1 MERVLNQTV
10 ILEIDDLANVK
21 LLKPNDFK
29 EFCIQCSG
37 SRSAIEVC
45 EILESV
51 QEGNKVIDEKHL
63 WLCNELVRELAP
75 DANYENWEKGFTEMI
90 DYATSKGWT
99 ENNGT
104 LIRAHIEWAMV

>member
-1 MERVLNQTV
+1 MERVLNQTM

-29 EFCIQCSG
+29 EFCIQCSD

-45 EILESV
+45 EILELV

-75 DANYENWEKGFTEMI
+75 DTNYENWEKGFTEMI

-104 LIRAHIEWAMV
+104 LIRAHIE

>member
-1 MERVLNQTV
+1 MERVLNQTM

-29 EFCIQCSG
+29 EFCIQCSDF
-37 SRSAIEVC
+37 RSAIEVC

-63 WLCNELVRELAP
+63 WLCKELVRELAP
-75 DANYENWEKGFTEMI
+75 DTNYENWEKGFTEMI

-99 ENNGT
+99 ENNAT

>member
-1 MERVLNQTV
+1 MERVLNQTM

-21 LLKPNDFK
+21 LLKPNDFE
-29 EFCIQCSG
+29 EFCIQCSD

-99 ENNGT
+99 ENNAT